1 MGPDTAR
8 QIPSPT
14 AAIISISHAPSLR
27 EVGTAAERRHDN
39 PRWPVRSPADTRAAL
54 VLHGECPW
62 HCSTRLAALL
72 VSRNDYQYF
81 RDRTKE

>member
-8 QIPSPT
+8 QMPSPA

-27 EVGTAAERRHDN
+27 EAGTAAERRHDN
-39 PRWPVRSPADTRAAL
+39 PHWPVRSPADARAAL
-54 VLHGECPW
+54 VLHCECPW
-62 HCSTRLAALL
+62 HCATRVAALI